1 MKGSPPVPNTER
13 QKLIDQLIRHEGLRL
28 SAYQDH
34 LGYWTIGVGRL
45 IDERRGGRITEEEA
59 RYLLSNDIARFEKE
73 LDERLPWWRKLNE
86 VRQRVLC
93 DMAFNL
99 GVDGLLQF
107 KNTLKLIEE
116 SKYEE
121 ASKAMLESKWASQVG
136 KRAATLSNMM
146 RDGVDT

>member
-73 LDERLPWWRKLNE
+73 LDEKLSWWRKLNE

-99 GVDGLLQF
+99 GTDGLLQF

-121 ASKAMLESKWASQVG
+121 ASKAMLESKWATQVG
-136 KRAATLSNMM
+136 KRAVTLSNMM
-146 RDGVDT
+146 RDGVDS